1 MNQITRTFYFSTV
14 HFIQVR
20 QQNETVTLEPQP
32 EEHFID
38 SVPLTMKT
46 AVRKLHKR
54 LSPSADYIVTGIEV
68 KEQVMA
74 CTPEDFL
81 KIAVPFER
89 PESQRKK

>member
-1 MNQITRTFYFSTV
+1 MNQITRTFYFSM
-14 HFIQVR
+14 VR
-20 QQNETVTLEPQP
+20 FSKVCQQNGTVTLEPQP
-32 EEHFID
+32 EQYFID
-38 SVPLTMKT
+38 SVPLTAKT